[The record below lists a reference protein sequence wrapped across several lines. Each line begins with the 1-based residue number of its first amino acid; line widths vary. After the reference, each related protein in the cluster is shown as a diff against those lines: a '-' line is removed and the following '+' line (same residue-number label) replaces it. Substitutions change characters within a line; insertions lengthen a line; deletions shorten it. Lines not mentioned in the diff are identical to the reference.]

1 MNRVWWDLDEDRVV
15 ALMIM
20 GISAAYGL
28 SARALGSLRS
38 DDAVGPAGFP
48 LLIAAGGLALGLALW
63 FQRPSHEPKERL
75 GGRVWF
81 YWLVFLGYAFA
92 VHYAGFGLSTA
103 VFLTLTFVILKVPS
117 WRAVLVAVIVSA
129 VLWAIFAKLLDVRLA
144 IGFWS

>member
-20 GISAAYGL
+20 AISAAYGL

-48 LLIAAGGLALGLALW
+48 LLIAVGGLALGLSLW
-63 FQRPSHEPKERL
+63 FQRPSQEPKERL
-75 GGRVWF
+75 GGRVWL
-81 YWLVFLGYAFA
+81 YWLVFLVYAFA
-92 VHYAGFGLSTA
+92 VHYAGFAISTA

-117 WRAVLVAVIVSA
+117 WRAALVAVIVSA
-129 VLWAIFAKLLDVRLA
+129 VLWLIFAKLLDVRLA

>member
-15 ALMIM
+15 ALMIVA
-20 GISAAYGL
+20 ISVAYGL

-48 LLIAAGGLALGLALW
+48 LLVALGGLMLGLALW
-63 FQRPSHEPKERL
+63 FQRPSQEPKESL
-75 GGRVWF
+75 GGRVWL

-92 VHYAGFGLSTA
+92 VHYAGFGVSTV

-117 WRAVLVAVIVSA
+117 WRAALVAVIVSA
-129 VLWAIFAKLLDVRLA
+129 VLWLVFAKLLNVRLA